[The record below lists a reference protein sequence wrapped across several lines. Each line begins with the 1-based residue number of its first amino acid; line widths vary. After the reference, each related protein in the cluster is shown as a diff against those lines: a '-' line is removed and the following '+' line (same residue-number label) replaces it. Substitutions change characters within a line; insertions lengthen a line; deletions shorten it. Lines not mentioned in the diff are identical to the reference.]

1 MSVSTDTAPDGSLR
15 QTPNSAV
22 ETLPSGYTVLIMR
35 PKASYSCD
43 VRLPAASSSYATL
56 PRELKPTLA
65 AAVSAMFGGA
75 AGRRNSTNRPSWS
88 YCSIRERPS
97 SSMRVTVRASSFHRH
112 SFAEAKPPIA
122 GYVAFVSRPISS

>member
-1 MSVSTDTAPDGSLR
+1 
-15 QTPNSAV
+15 
-22 ETLPSGYTVLIMR
+22 
-35 PKASYSCD
+35 
-43 VRLPAASSSYATL
+43 
-56 PRELKPTLA
+56 
-65 AAVSAMFGGA
+65 MFGGA
-75 AGRRNSTNRPSWS
+75 AGRRNSASRPSWS